1 MSSILTTFKKYQ
13 SNALIIYCVQMF
25 IVLSGTTLGLFYAG
39 LVHFIVPITLGAIAA
54 SLTDFDDRLSI
65 RLRNF
70 LYVAILFFATSS
82 ILEYLAPH
90 KLLFILYLSV
100 SSMLLVLLGG
110 LGQRYATISFGTIL
124 LSIYSMFGLGEYSPW
139 YFQPLCFVAGALWY
153 SLSSIIFYLLKPTLA
168 VQDTLAKTFDQLAQ
182 LLQQKTQLFDPDNS
196 PQTEKLLFELS
207 IKSGVVVQHLN
218 MSKASLLTRLK
229 ASRANKHTIYWLHL
243 YFLAQD
249 IHEKALSTYLHYE
262 HLQQNFSRSDLIFR
276 IQKNVK
282 FLARACQDLS
292 LCILQRQ
299 PYQPRAED
307 QLALAQLEISVH
319 DWISQ
324 HPNNLEV
331 RNLQLILKNLHNF
344 HEQLNGLNQLQQQ
357 NTSLTHN
364 SNDNFNLLD
373 DDVQDWHD
381 LVLKFRAHLS
391 PQSALF
397 RHAVRIAF
405 IFIVGYAVSL
415 LPFSQNGYW
424 ILLTGL
430 FVCQSSYFATKSRLK
445 MRTLGT
451 LLGVLIGIPLLYFI
465 PSVEGQLMLTVI
477 CGVYFYYLRVKKYS
491 IATLMA
497 TLMVLL
503 IFNMKGAGYAIIL
516 PRIIDTLLG
525 CGIAWLAVSFIWPD
539 WNFRNISKNIENNT
553 QATIHYFNEVVQQY
567 QHGKN
572 NSVNYRIARRKAHNK
587 QTELASMISSLS
599 TEPHP
604 NPDLIHT
611 AFRYLVYSHSQLS
624 YISALGVHRDYLQDP
639 DILAVMQWCQTTLN
653 VVLIQQQPLSVFQIQ
668 QKCADIQI
676 LSQAANLS
684 DQGLLILKQ
693 ISLLLET
700 LPELLSLRKQLLA
713 QEIR

>member
-1 MSSILTTFKKYQ
+1 MSNLFAFLKPYQ
-13 SNALIIYCVQMF
+13 SNALVIYCLQMF

-39 LVHFIVPITLGAIAA
+39 LHQFIVPITLGAIAA

-70 LYVAILFFATSS
+70 AYVSVLFFVTST
-82 ILEYLAPH
+82 ILEALAPYKFWFIVYLAAS
-90 KLLFILYLSV
+90 SV
-100 SSMLLVLLGG
+100 LLVLSGA

-124 LSIYSMFGLGEYSPW
+124 LSIYTMFGLGEYTPW
-139 YFQPLCFVAGALWY
+139 YFQPLCFMVGAIWY

-168 VQDTLAKTFDQLAQ
+168 VQDNLSRTFFNIAQ
-182 LLQQKTQLFDPDNS
+182 LLTEKSKLFDPDNS
-196 PQTEKLLFELS
+196 IHTEKLLFELS
-207 IKSGVVVQHLN
+207 LKSAAVVQCLN
-218 MSKASLLTRLK
+218 TSKASLLTRLK

-262 HLQQNFSRSDLIFR
+262 QVQHNFSRSDLIFR

-292 LCILQRQ
+292 ECILQRKA
-299 PYQPRAED
+299 YEPRTED
-307 QLALAQLEISVH
+307 RFALEQLESSMQ
-319 DWISQ
+319 DWIAQ
-324 HPNNLEV
+324 HPSNLEV
-331 RNLQLILKNLHNF
+331 RNLHLILKNLYNF
-344 HEQLNGLNQLQQQ
+344 HEQLASLNNLQKQAPALISK
-357 NTSLTHN
+357 T
-364 SNDNFNLLD
+364 NDNFNLLD

-381 LVLKFRAHLS
+381 FVLKFKTHLS

-397 RHAVRIAF
+397 RHAIRIAI

-451 LLGVLIGIPLLYFI
+451 LLGVLLGIPILYFV

-553 QATIHYFNEVVQQY
+553 QATMNYLNEVVQQY
-567 QHGKN
+567 QQGKN
-572 NSVNYRIARRKAHNK
+572 NSMAYRLARRNAHNK
-587 QTELASMISSLS
+587 QTELANMISSLS

-604 NPDLIHT
+604 NPNLIHN

-624 YISALGVHRDYLQDP
+624 YISALGVHRNYVKDP
-639 DILAVMQWCQTTLN
+639 QILAFMQWCQTMLN
-653 VVLIQQQPLSVFQIQ
+653 AILLQHQALPEVEIQNKLLEIQQLSVQP
-668 QKCADIQI
+668 
-676 LSQAANLS
+676 NLS
-684 DQGLLILKQ
+684 DEVLLILKQ

-700 LPELLSLRKQLLA
+700 LPELLNLSQQLLQ